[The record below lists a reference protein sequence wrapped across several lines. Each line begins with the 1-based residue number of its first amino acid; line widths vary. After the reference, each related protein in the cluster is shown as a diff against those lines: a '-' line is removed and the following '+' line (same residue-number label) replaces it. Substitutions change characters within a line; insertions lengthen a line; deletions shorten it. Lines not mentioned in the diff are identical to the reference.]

1 MNGSGVPRNTTHF
14 CVVISPRRRR
24 PRCGSRTGAHGK
36 IYAMRIAIAQLNQMV
51 GDLPGNAA
59 RILDA
64 VDAGRRGGADLVV
77 TPELSLCGYP
87 PEDLLLR
94 PAFLEAC
101 ALELGRLAARIAG
114 PAVVVG
120 YPEMGDGGSR
130 HNAVAIIRDGT
141 IVGRYRKHTLPNYTV
156 FDEQRYFT
164 SGAEPCVFDVA
175 GVRGGVVICED
186 IWFPGP
192 ARGS

>member
-1 MNGSGVPRNTTHF
+1 
-14 CVVISPRRRR
+14 
-24 PRCGSRTGAHGK
+24 
-36 IYAMRIAIAQLNQMV
+36 MRIARAQVNQMV

-101 ALELGRLAARIAG
+101 ASELARLVTRISG
-114 PAVVVG
+114 PAVIVG
-120 YPEMGDGGSR
+120 YPELGNGGLR
-130 HNAVAIIRDGT
+130 HKAAAAVR
-141 IVGRYRKHTLPNYTV
+141 
-156 FDEQRYFT
+156 
-164 SGAEPCVFDVA
+164 A
-175 GVRGGVVICED
+175 G
-186 IWFPGP
+186 
-192 ARGS
+192 